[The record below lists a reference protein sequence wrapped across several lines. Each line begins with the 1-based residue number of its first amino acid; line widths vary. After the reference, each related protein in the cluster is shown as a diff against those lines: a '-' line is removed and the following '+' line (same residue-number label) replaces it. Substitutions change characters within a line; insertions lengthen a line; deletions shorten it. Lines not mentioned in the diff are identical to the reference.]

1 MTPAR
6 FALFA
11 VLALPLWAAGPADS
25 AELSPGARL
34 VPGGATWAEAP
45 LAAPAETR
53 LPLISSG
60 KLSAGALSAP
70 AAGLPGSPMP
80 PGLAGPS
87 LAVGGYVAYGGAN
100 AQLSSSLRSSGPAS
114 SADIAASWRS
124 GLLGADSLASLSLG
138 VSRTDWSR
146 VSPNSQYPAFIQA
159 DPFRAA
165 SDYNMSFSLTH
176 QVSPSFS
183 IGGVAAATRNGES
196 GGGLTLGAGLGYR
209 F

>member
-1 MTPAR
+1 MKPAR
-6 FALFA
+6 LALFA

-25 AELSPGARL
+25 AELSPAARL
-34 VPGGATWAEAP
+34 VPGGAMSGDAP
-45 LAAPAETR
+45 LAVPGETR
-53 LPLISSG
+53 QPLASSG
-60 KLSAGALSAP
+60 RFSVGALSAP
-70 AAGLPGSPMP
+70 APTRAGSPMP
-80 PGLAGPS
+80 PGLAGTS

-114 SADIAASWRS
+114 AADIAASWRG

-138 VSRTDWSR
+138 VSRTDWSM
-146 VSPNSQYPAFIQA
+146 VSPNSQYPGFVQA

-165 SDYNMSFSLTH
+165 NDYNMSFSLTH

-183 IGGVAAATRNGES
+183 VGGVAAANRGGES
-196 GGGLTLGAGLGYR
+196 GGGLSLGAGLGYR

>member
-1 MTPAR
+1 MKSAR
-6 FALFA
+6 LALFA

-25 AELSPGARL
+25 AELSPAARL
-34 VPGGATWAEAP
+34 VPGGATWGEAP
-45 LAAPAETR
+45 LAAPGETR
-53 LPLISSG
+53 LPLASSG

-70 AAGLPGSPMP
+70 APARPGSPVP
-80 PGLAGPS
+80 PGLSGSP

-100 AQLSSSLRSSGPAS
+100 TQLSSSLRSSGQISA
-114 SADIAASWRS
+114 ADIAASWRG
-124 GLLGADSLASLSLG
+124 GLLGADSLASFSLG
-138 VSRTDWSR
+138 VSRTDWSQ

-165 SDYNMSFSLTH
+165 NDYNMSFSLTH

-183 IGGVAAATRNGES
+183 VGGVAAATRNGET
-196 GGGLTLGAGLGYR
+196 GAGLTLGAGLGYR